1 MRVIKSERSILQR
14 CDTPCVQLR
23 EEVGKAWARKAN
35 ALERARE
42 SRREY
47 IDETRRVRVCVCVVE
62 MWTGRRGEVRMTEA
76 RGTETAR
83 HGAVKKSAFG
93 GRKGMEKWRRKKKKE
108 RERQWQRVEC
118 SKRGEEGDR

>member
-1 MRVIKSERSILQR
+1 M
-14 CDTPCVQLR
+14 
-23 EEVGKAWARKAN
+23 GKAWARKAN

-62 MWTGRRGEVRMTEA
+62 MWTRDGEERLRMTEA

>member
-1 MRVIKSERSILQR
+1 
-14 CDTPCVQLR
+14 
-23 EEVGKAWARKAN
+23 
-35 ALERARE
+35 
-42 SRREY
+42 
-47 IDETRRVRVCVCVVE
+47 
-62 MWTGRRGEVRMTEA
+62 MTEA

>member
-1 MRVIKSERSILQR
+1 MGKEGKRAGASTRIKERIYRRDSSRV
-14 CDTPCVQLR
+14 C
-23 EEVGKAWARKAN
+23 
-35 ALERARE
+35 
-42 SRREY
+42 
-47 IDETRRVRVCVCVVE
+47 VCVCVVE
-62 MWTGRRGEVRMTEA
+62 MWTRDGEERLRMTEA

-93 GRKGMEKWRRKKKKE
+93 GRKGMEKWRRKKKGE

>member
-1 MRVIKSERSILQR
+1 MGKEGKRAGASTRIKERIYRRDSS
-14 CDTPCVQLR
+14 
-23 EEVGKAWARKAN
+23 
-35 ALERARE
+35 RAC
-42 SRREY
+42 
-47 IDETRRVRVCVCVVE
+47 VCVCSRNVDGE
-62 MWTGRRGEVRMTEA
+62 ERRGEVRMTEA

-93 GRKGMEKWRRKKKKE
+93 GRKGMEKWRRKKKGE